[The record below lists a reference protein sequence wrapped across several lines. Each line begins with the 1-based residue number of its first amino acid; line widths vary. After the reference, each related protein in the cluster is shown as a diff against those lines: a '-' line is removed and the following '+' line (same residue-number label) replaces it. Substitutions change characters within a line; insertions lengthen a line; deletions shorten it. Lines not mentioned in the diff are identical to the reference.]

1 MGCTVL
7 NRFYT
12 VKATFQIVRET
23 VEDGGDRHSLNTLP
37 TIEALCRSQGG
48 SASHIVVQPQS
59 GCDRTLD

>member
-12 VKATFQIVRET
+12 VKATFKNYRET

>member
-37 TIEALCRSQGG
+37 IIEALCRSPIG
-48 SASHIVVQPQS
+48 SAWSIGVQPQTHY
-59 GCDRTLD
+59 DRTLD

>member
-37 TIEALCRSQGG
+37 IIEALCHSPIG
-48 SASHIVVQPQS
+48 SAWSIGVQPQS